1 MCACASRRR
10 RRPPCPCSI
19 DVDGVG
25 RTRRPPTTANTRGP
39 AGKAAD
45 RGRTDAAR
53 ASSRRREV
61 VGVKGERWHGHGMA
75 IYTAICK
82 HLTSLIRYPQLAS
95 LSSSP
100 ITMDSLAVAHTAK
113 ARVVTDIIKSQNDD
127 RSHRGLVLD
136 NGLKVGTCLTYLL

>member
-1 MCACASRRR
+1 MRVASPSPPSVSVLHRRR
-10 RRPPCPCSI
+10 RR
-19 DVDGVG
+19 

-61 VGVKGERWHGHGMA
+61 VGVKGERWHGMA
-75 IYTAICK
+75 LYTAICK

>member
-1 MCACASRRR
+1 MKKGYVSLIIHSSAGHFWGRRAGHGIPDLKTQLENYFDFPLRCLAC
-10 RRPPCPCSI
+10 
-19 DVDGVG
+19 G
-25 RTRRPPTTANTRGP
+25 RHIPRGL
-39 AGKAAD
+39 
-45 RGRTDAAR
+45 
-53 ASSRRREV
+53 V
-61 VGVKGERWHGHGMA
+61 VGVKGERWHGMA
-75 IYTAICK
+75 LYTAICK

-136 NGLKVGTCLTYLL
+136 NGLKVGTERV